1 MIALRH
7 TLSAN
12 KMMSVSN
19 VRSTPYK
26 STKTLFPFFTS
37 IEAFWENVLKNRSK
51 SQKITQNREKYRE
64 KENPSYI
71 LFTS

>member
-1 MIALRH
+1 MI
-7 TLSAN
+7 
-12 KMMSVSN
+12 SVSN
-19 VRSTPYK
+19 VRSTPYE

-51 SQKITQNREKYRE
+51 TQKITQNREKYSE

-71 LFTS
+71 VFTS